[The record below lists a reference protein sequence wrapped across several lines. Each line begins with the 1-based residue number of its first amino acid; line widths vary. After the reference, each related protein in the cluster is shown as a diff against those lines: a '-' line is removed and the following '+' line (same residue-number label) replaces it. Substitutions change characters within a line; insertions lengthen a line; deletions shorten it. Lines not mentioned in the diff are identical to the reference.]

1 MINKKSS
8 RLYKSLV
15 SMILVISMIL
25 QLGSPCLA
33 DGQTSNSGKSLIS
46 QGKQEFKSSFEGT
59 FSPEWFLTKFGI
71 QMGYHLIDCAIEKK
85 SPDVKAVAKSMLT
98 ADYLAS
104 TAGGMLG
111 YASGCFLT
119 PVLSK
124 VPIVGGLLKEFVP
137 ILTAYLGGSLAS
149 DSLASAKNGKFSIKE
164 VFKGLDWPK
173 LIAGSIGWTAGS
185 LLCGAILPP
194 IGGIIGS
201 IVGDFVMGK
210 VVDMWRERKGK
221 LDVPPTPTG
230 GNTAGPITGPIG
242 VGNSGGDSSS
252 GPKASSAS
260 FSETTN
266 TFAEQPI
273 ASTFS
278 ALQERYQ
285 KLYASYSELLAA
297 GKQLEAVGVAA
308 RMKEIR
314 LELQKLK

>member
-1 MINKKSS
+1 MINRKSN
-8 RLYKSLV
+8 RLYRSIV
-15 SMILVISMIL
+15 SMILVISLVL

-33 DGQTSNSGKSLIS
+33 ESQSSATGKSLIS
-46 QGKQEFKSSFEGT
+46 QGTREFKSSFEGT

-98 ADYLAS
+98 ADYIAS

-111 YASGCFLT
+111 YASGCFFT
-119 PVLSK
+119 PILSK

-149 DSLASAKNGKFSIKE
+149 DSLASAKSGKFSIKE

-194 IGGIIGS
+194 IGGIVGS
-201 IVGDFVMGK
+201 IVGDYVMGK
-210 VVDMWRERKGK
+210 VVDMWRARKGK
-221 LDVPPTPTG
+221 IDVPETPTG
-230 GNTAGPITGPIG
+230 GNTAGPITGPVSIS
-242 VGNSGGDSSS
+242 NSGGDGSS
-252 GPKASSAS
+252 GPKASSTS
-260 FSETTN
+260 FSEVSDLIPDK
-266 TFAEQPI
+266 PI
-273 ASTFS
+273 ESTFS

-314 LELQKLK
+314 VKLQNLK